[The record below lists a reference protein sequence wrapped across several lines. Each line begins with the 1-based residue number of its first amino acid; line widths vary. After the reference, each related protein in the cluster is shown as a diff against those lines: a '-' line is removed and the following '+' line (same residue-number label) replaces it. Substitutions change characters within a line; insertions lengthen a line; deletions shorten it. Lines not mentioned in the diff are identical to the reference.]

1 MDERYLTL
9 VKTTQHPLHLPTRDT
24 ELQAQTR
31 HSRRRYLQSKLAAS
45 SMLPLP
51 L

>member
-1 MDERYLTL
+1 M
-9 VKTTQHPLHLPTRDT
+9 TRDARLAVR
-24 ELQAQTR
+24 EV
-31 HSRRRYLQSKLAAS
+31 HWRRRYLQSKLAAS